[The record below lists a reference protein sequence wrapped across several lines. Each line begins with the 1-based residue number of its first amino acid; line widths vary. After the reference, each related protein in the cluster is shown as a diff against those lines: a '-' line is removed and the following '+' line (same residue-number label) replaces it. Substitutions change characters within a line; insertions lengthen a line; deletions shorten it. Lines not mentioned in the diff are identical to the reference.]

1 MFYKKSALAC
11 KVIFL
16 RCILWFH
23 FWKFHQFYDFS
34 SILSGA
40 SNVTAFDKFTNLP
53 TCRDFG
59 RHPVFSF
66 FRITDYCFFNFC
78 HTVISIRLSR
88 FFSSFFADF
97 FLLFWFLFTFQ
108 VSMIGSAWGLGSAAA
123 FNQKQKESKR
133 ISVST
138 PRPLSQSGLA
148 PIDIST
154 PHYWAVSL
162 VIRYA
167 CSSDLRP
174 Q

>member
-1 MFYKKSALAC
+1 MLRPLINLRTYQLVEISAG
-11 KVIFL
+11 IRF
-16 RCILWFH
+16 
-23 FWKFHQFYDFS
+23 
-34 SILSGA
+34 
-40 SNVTAFDKFTNLP
+40 
-53 TCRDFG
+53 
-59 RHPVFSF
+59 FSF

-123 FNQKQKESKR
+123 FNQNQKESKR

-167 CSSDLRP
+167 CSSDLSSQYWVQSNSVHNP
-174 Q
+174 KQNVEKNL